1 MKETKI
7 ASTCSY
13 CGVGCGVSLTPK
25 RNGTLELEGN
35 VDYPSNLG
43 RLCSKGMN
51 LHHVVMDHADRLL
64 VPTMRTAKHHPMA
77 EVSWD
82 QAMTRA
88 AAVFRSTIAKHGPNS
103 VGFYVSGQLL
113 TEEYYLANKLCKGF
127 LGTNNIDTNSRL
139 CMSSAVV
146 GYKMTIGED
155 APPVSYKDIEES
167 DFYLVS
173 GGNPAWCHP
182 ILFRR
187 MEARLQEPKETRA
200 KMVVIDP
207 RRTQTAEMAD
217 LHLKLLP
224 GTDVHLNNAM
234 AALLWQGGHADEDF
248 LRDHVDGWLEL
259 KAFLEQQ
266 NVADLSK
273 ACGVE
278 LEQIR
283 QAVDMMGQS
292 KSLLSF
298 WTMGLNQSSMAVDK
312 NLSLINLNLITGR
325 IGKPGS
331 GPFSLTGQPNAMGGR
346 EVGGL
351 SNMLAAHRDLD
362 NEQHRQEVARVWGI
376 DPQVIQSKPGLTATN
391 MIEAIERG
399 ELKALWVMCTNPVV
413 SWPDLCRVE
422 KALKKIPF
430 LMVSEISNKSD
441 TLDFADLILPAAGW
455 AEKEGTMTNSERRIS
470 YLPKVYDAPG
480 KALCDSEIIIR
491 MAKKMG
497 FEKAFDYSC
506 GEEVFNE
513 HRELTK
519 GTNIDISGVSYG
531 RLKQG
536 SLQWPCPSE
545 DHPGTERLFTDGNF
559 WTGNGRARVHCV
571 EPEHRSEVTSEAFPF
586 VLTTGRI
593 RDQWHTMTKTG
604 KVNKLQQQYPEPF
617 VEIHPEDAQRLGI
630 KESDVVKIH
639 NDRGE
644 VRVGAR
650 VSEDIQK
657 GCVFLAMHWG
667 KLSNGSKLGRANNL
681 TSLLVDPKSKEPD
694 FKYSAVQVQKVKKE
708 ARTIVLVGAGAAS
721 LEFISQYREKNTEDK
736 IVVFGKEPHLFY
748 NRIMLPDYINDDK
761 DWSSMLLSEEQELAR
776 LKVTFHCGVAIDKI
790 DKQAKIVLDSK
801 GNRHAYD
808 KLLIATGSRPMVS
821 LPISK
826 ETKGVFGLRT
836 RHDADA
842 IRGYVQ
848 PGNAVAIIGGGLLGL
863 ELAGSLSS
871 LGIEVT
877 IIQRS
882 SKLMR
887 GQLDDLGSKLLHE
900 EILDRGIKVIYNDEV
915 KSLNLEEHVLTGVKL
930 NSGRELQ
937 LKALF
942 FAAGIKPNI
951 EIGVQA
957 GLKHRKGLV
966 VDHVLKTSDHDI
978 HAMGEVAEHQGRMYG
993 TTPAAQD
1000 QARVVAQYLLGDDGA
1015 MYQGSLSF
1023 NVLKIKDLELASIGQ
1038 VQRSSGDGLEEVSLI
1053 DENMR
1058 YYKKCLIKNDRL
1070 VGAILIGN
1078 KSEFNT
1084 FKTMIESGN
1093 ELGDH
1098 RATLLKGGESEK
1110 EPPLG
1115 PIVCSCHNIGVGNL
1129 ENAMAEGCASFEEL
1143 CQKSAAGT
1151 GCGSCRP
1158 EVKRIFT
1165 QCQSKP
1171 EESSDELSSASV
1183 SSGAE
1188 ALV

>member
-1 MKETKI
+1 MKEPKI
-7 ASTCSY
+7 SSICSY

-25 RNGTLELEGN
+25 RNGTLGLEGN
-35 VDYPSNLG
+35 VDYPSNQG

-51 LHHVVMDHADRLL
+51 LHHVVMDHTDRLL
-64 VPTMRTAKHHPMA
+64 VPTMRTSKQQPMG

-82 QAMTRA
+82 QAMSRA
-88 AAVFRSTIAKHGPNS
+88 AEVFSSTIAKHGPNS

-146 GYKMTIGED
+146 GYKLTVGED

-187 MEARLQEPKETRA
+187 MEARLQESKKTRA
-200 KMVVIDP
+200 KMVVVDP

-234 AALLWQGGHADEDF
+234 AVLLWQGGYADEKF
-248 LRDHVDGWLEL
+248 LRDHVDGWQEL
-259 KAFLEQQ
+259 KVFLGQQ
-266 NVADLSK
+266 NLNELSK
-273 ACGVE
+273 ACGIE
-278 LEQIR
+278 LSQIK

-292 KSLLSF
+292 KCLLSF

-351 SNMLAAHRDLD
+351 ANMLAAHRDLD

-376 DPQVIQSKPGLTATN
+376 DPNVIQSKPGLTAIN
-391 MIEAIERG
+391 MIKAIESG

-413 SWPDLCRVE
+413 SWPDLSRVE
-422 KALKKIPF
+422 RALNKIPF
-430 LMVSEISNKSD
+430 LMVSDISNKSD
-441 TLDFADLILPAAGW
+441 TLAFADLILPAAGW

-470 YLPKVYDAPG
+470 YLPKVYEAPG

-497 FEKAFDYSC
+497 FEKSFDYSC
-506 GEEVFNE
+506 GEEVYNE
-513 HRELTK
+513 YREMTK
-519 GTNIDISGVSYG
+519 GTNIDISGVSYA
-531 RLKQG
+531 RLKQT

-545 DHPGTERLFTDGNF
+545 DHPGTERLFVDGKF
-559 WTGNGRARVHCV
+559 WTANGRARVHCV
-571 EPEHRSEVTSEAFPF
+571 KPEHRSELTSEAYPF

-617 VEIHPEDAQRLGI
+617 VEIHPDDAQRLGI
-630 KESDVVKIH
+630 READVVKLY

-644 VRVGAR
+644 VIVGAKLTD
-650 VSEDIQK
+650 DIQK

-667 KLSNGSKLGRANNL
+667 KLNNGSKLGRANNL
-681 TSLLVDPKSKEPD
+681 TSLLVDPKSHEPD
-694 FKYSAVQVQKVKKE
+694 FKYSAVQVLKVKKE
-708 ARTIVLVGAGAAS
+708 FRTIVLVGGGAAS

-761 DWSSMLLSEEQELAR
+761 DWDSILLSEEKELAR
-776 LKVTFHCGVAIDKI
+776 LNVTFHCGVAIHEILK
-790 DKQAKIVLDSK
+790 KEKIVVDSK
-801 GNRHAYD
+801 NNQHSYD
-808 KLLIATGSRPMVS
+808 KLLIATGSSPLVS
-821 LPISK
+821 LPIPK

-836 RHDADA
+836 RRDADA
-842 IRGYVQ
+842 IRDYVQ
-848 PGNAVAIIGGGLLGL
+848 TGDAVAIIGGGLLGL

-871 LGIEVT
+871 LGVEVT

-887 GQLDDLGSKLLHE
+887 GQLDDLGSKILHE
-900 EILDRGIKVIYNDEV
+900 EMVDRGIKVIYDDEV
-915 KSLNLEEHVLTGVKL
+915 NSLILHEHVLTGIKL
-930 NSGRELQ
+930 NSGCEIQ

-957 GLKHRKGLV
+957 GLQHRKGLV
-966 VDHVLKTSDHDI
+966 VDQVLRTSDPHI
-978 HAMGEVAEHQGRMYG
+978 HAMGEVAEHQGILYG

-1000 QARVVAQYLLGDDGA
+1000 QARVVAKYLLGDDGA

-1023 NVLKIKDLELASIGQ
+1023 NVLKIKGLELASIGQ
-1038 VQRSSGDGLEEVSLI
+1038 VHRSAGDGLEEVSLV
-1053 DENMR
+1053 DESMH

-1078 KSEFNT
+1078 KSEFNV
-1084 FKTMIESGN
+1084 FKTLIQSGS
-1093 ELGDH
+1093 ELGT
-1098 RATLLKGGESEK
+1098 RRMGLLKGGELEK
-1110 EPPLG
+1110 DPPLG

-1129 ENAMAEGCASFEEL
+1129 EKTMSEGCSSVEEL

-1158 EVKRIFT
+1158 EVKKIFG
-1165 QCQSKP
+1165 QYQKRQ
-1171 EESSDELSSASV
+1171 
-1183 SSGAE
+1183 
-1188 ALV
+1188 